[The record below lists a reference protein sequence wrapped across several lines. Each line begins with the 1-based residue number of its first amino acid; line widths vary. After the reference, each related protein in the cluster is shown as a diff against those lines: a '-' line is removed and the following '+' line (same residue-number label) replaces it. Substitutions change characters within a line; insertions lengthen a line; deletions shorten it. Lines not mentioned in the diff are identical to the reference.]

1 MPLEVAEHNWT
12 EALATNNWQQ
22 ECSPTSVAPCYLR
35 CVFPIHPSPHWYV
48 DGNLV
53 LLAIVVGL
61 LSYFKTHKTMP
72 RPVKTATAREEDVV
86 LRGSQRRQLRERE
99 RDEKTLLFIGSQ
111 NVLIDL
117 ATFKFHYRQLLV
129 NKLTIAGWLSVCF
142 CVKVSQASHHPWL
155 HIFPDK

>member
-1 MPLEVAEHNWT
+1 
-12 EALATNNWQQ
+12 
-22 ECSPTSVAPCYLR
+22 
-35 CVFPIHPSPHWYV
+35 
-48 DGNLV
+48 
-53 LLAIVVGL
+53 
-61 LSYFKTHKTMP
+61 MP
-72 RPVKTATAREEDVV
+72 RPVKTATAREEDVM

-155 HIFPDK
+155 HNIFPGKWNNNYVVWWQLFMGEQFAYWLESSHRI